1 MSGEIQRPSDK
12 LLQQAGIVLE
22 EVEINDCSILD
33 SAIKIPFGEIASFGM
48 LIDFILKN
56 SRSANM
62 VAEGIYKVVLP
73 QGAKALKT
81 LKNGKIV
88 GAFAKMNNGGSKLAE
103 LIPVD
108 GIKMAA
114 SENPELLAVAVVLF
128 EINRKLDSIQQTH
141 QEMFEYLRQKD
152 EAKRRGNLEIL
163 VDILENYHFNIDN
176 DTYKINKHILVQD
189 IRKDA
194 EQDILFFKEQIVS
207 IFEDKELI
215 DLNAGTEKRALK
227 ILSLLKDYQIA
238 VYLFSFSSFLEALLL
253 ENYNKEYL
261 NAVAKKID
269 DRSIEYRKLYTTAYN
284 QLERQGRGTL
294 EQQLLGIF
302 SGAGSYLGKA
312 IKKTPVGDTTPIDEA
327 LIGMSKNL
335 DRIKKSQ
342 IHVLMENMP
351 SAKAVDVKPFVEGIV
366 NINKLF
372 NKKAEILTDGEA
384 IYLLPQGKMLNV

>member
-1 MSGEIQRPSDK
+1 MSEEIQRPSDK
-12 LLQQAGIVLE
+12 LLQRAGIVLE

-33 SAIKIPFGEIASFGM
+33 SAIKIPFGEIASLGM
-48 LIDFILKN
+48 LIDSILKS

-88 GAFAKMNNGGSKLAE
+88 GAFAKMNNGGSKPAE
-103 LIPVD
+103 LIPAD
-108 GIKMAA
+108 GIETAA
-114 SENPELLAVAVVLF
+114 FNDPELIAVAIALF
-128 EINRKLDSIQQTH
+128 EINRKFESIQRTQ

-176 DTYKINKHILVQD
+176 DTYKTNKHILVQD

-194 EQDILFFKEQIVS
+194 EQDIIFFKEQIVS

-215 DLNAGTEKRALK
+215 DLDAATEKRALK

-269 DRSIEYRKLYTTAYN
+269 DRSIEYRKIYTAAYN
-284 QLERQGRGTL
+284 QLEGQGRGTL

-312 IKKTPVGDTTPIDEA
+312 IEKTPVGHITPIDEA

-351 SAKAVDVKPFVEGIV
+351 SAKVVDVKPFVEGIV
-366 NINKLF
+366 NVNKLF
-372 NKKAEILTDGEA
+372 NKKAEILTDGKA
-384 IYLLPQGKMLNV
+384 IYLLPQGKM

>member
-1 MSGEIQRPSDK
+1 MSEEIQRPSDK
-12 LLQQAGIVLE
+12 LLQRAGIVLE

-33 SAIKIPFGEIASFGM
+33 SAIKIPFGEIASLGM
-48 LIDFILKN
+48 LIDSILKS

-88 GAFAKMNNGGSKLAE
+88 GAFAKMNNGGSKPAE

-108 GIKMAA
+108 GIETAA
-114 SENPELLAVAVVLF
+114 FNDPELIAVAIALF
-128 EINRKLDSIQQTH
+128 EINRKFESIQRTQ

-176 DTYKINKHILVQD
+176 DTYKTNKHILVQD

-194 EQDILFFKEQIVS
+194 EQDIIFFKEQIVS

-215 DLNAGTEKRALK
+215 DLDAATEKRALK

-269 DRSIEYRKLYTTAYN
+269 DRSIEYRKIYTAAYN
-284 QLERQGRGTL
+284 QLEGQGRGTL

-312 IKKTPVGDTTPIDEA
+312 IEKTPVGDITPIDEA

-351 SAKAVDVKPFVEGIV
+351 SAKVVDVKPFVEGIV
-366 NINKLF
+366 NVNKLF
-372 NKKAEILTDGEA
+372 NKKAEILTDGKA
-384 IYLLPQGKMLNV
+384 IYLLPQGKM

>member
-1 MSGEIQRPSDK
+1 MSGEIQRSSDK

-33 SAIKIPFGEIASFGM
+33 SAIKIPFGEIASIGM
-48 LIDFILKN
+48 LINSVLK
-56 SRSANM
+56 SRRSAAM
-62 VAEGIYKVVLP
+62 AAEGIYKVVLP
-73 QGAKALKT
+73 QGAKALKK

-88 GAFAKMNNGGSKLAE
+88 GAFAKMNNGGSKPAE

-108 GIKMAA
+108 GMKMAA
-114 SENPELLAVAVVLF
+114 FNNPELIAVAIVLF
-128 EINRKLDSIQQTH
+128 EMNRKFDSIQRTQ

-176 DTYKINKHILVQD
+176 DTYKTNKHILVQD

-215 DLNAGTEKRALK
+215 DLNAASEKRALK

-269 DRSIEYRKLYTTAYN
+269 DRSIEYRKIYTTAYN
-284 QLERQGRGTL
+284 QLEGQGRGTL

-312 IKKTPVGDTTPIDEA
+312 IEKTPVGDATPIDEA

-351 SAKAVDVKPFVEGIV
+351 SAKAVDVKPFVEGLV
-366 NINKLF
+366 NVDILF

-384 IYLLPQGKMLNV
+384 IYLLPQGKM

>member
-1 MSGEIQRPSDK
+1 
-12 LLQQAGIVLE
+12 
-22 EVEINDCSILD
+22 
-33 SAIKIPFGEIASFGM
+33 
-48 LIDFILKN
+48 
-56 SRSANM
+56 
-62 VAEGIYKVVLP
+62 
-73 QGAKALKT
+73 
-81 LKNGKIV
+81 
-88 GAFAKMNNGGSKLAE
+88 MNNGGSKLAE

-108 GIKMAA
+108 GIEKAA
-114 SENPELLAVAVVLF
+114 FKDPELIAVAIVLF
-128 EINRKLDSIQQTH
+128 EINRKFDSIQRTQ

-163 VDILENYHFNIDN
+163 VDILENYRFNIDN

-215 DLNAGTEKRALK
+215 DLNTATEKRALK

-269 DRSIEYRKLYTTAYN
+269 DRSIEYRKIYTTAYN
-284 QLERQGRGTL
+284 QLEGQGRGTL

-312 IKKTPVGDTTPIDEA
+312 IEKTPVGDTTPIDEA
-327 LIGMSKNL
+327 LIDMSKNL

-366 NINKLF
+366 NVNIFF
-372 NKKAEILTDGEA
+372 NKEAEILTDGEA
-384 IYLLPQGKMLNV
+384 IYLLPQGKMLNM

>member
-48 LIDFILKN
+48 LIDSILKS

-88 GAFAKMNNGGSKLAE
+88 GAFAKMNNGGSKPAE

-108 GIKMAA
+108 GIEIAA
-114 SENPELLAVAVVLF
+114 SKNPELFAVAVVLF
-128 EINRKLDSIQQTH
+128 EINRKFDLIQQTQ

-194 EQDILFFKEQIVS
+194 EQDIIFLKEQIVS
-207 IFEDKELI
+207 LFKDKELI
-215 DLNAGTEKRALK
+215 NLDAATEKRALK

-269 DRSIEYRKLYTTAYN
+269 DRSIEYRKIYTTAYN
-284 QLERQGRGTL
+284 QLEGQGRGTL

-312 IKKTPVGDTTPIDEA
+312 IEKTPVGDTTPIDEA

-351 SAKAVDVKPFVEGIV
+351 NAKAVDVKPFVEGIV
-366 NINKLF
+366 NVNKLF

-384 IYLLPQGKMLNV
+384 IYLLPQGKM

>member
-1 MSGEIQRPSDK
+1 MSEEIQRPSDK
-12 LLQQAGIVLE
+12 LLQRAGIVLE

-33 SAIKIPFGEIASFGM
+33 SAIKIPFGEIASLGM
-48 LIDFILKN
+48 LIDSILKS

-88 GAFAKMNNGGSKLAE
+88 GAFAKMNNGGSKPAE

-108 GIKMAA
+108 GIETAA
-114 SENPELLAVAVVLF
+114 FNDPELIAVAIALF
-128 EINRKLDSIQQTH
+128 EINRKFESIQRTQ

-176 DTYKINKHILVQD
+176 DTYKTNKHILVQD

-194 EQDILFFKEQIVS
+194 EQDIIFFKEQIVS

-215 DLNAGTEKRALK
+215 NLDAATEKRALK

-269 DRSIEYRKLYTTAYN
+269 DRSIEYRKIYTAAYN
-284 QLERQGRGTL
+284 QLEGQGRGTL

-312 IKKTPVGDTTPIDEA
+312 IEKTPVGDITPIDEA

-351 SAKAVDVKPFVEGIV
+351 SAKVVDVKPFVEGIV
-366 NINKLF
+366 NVNKLF
-372 NKKAEILTDGEA
+372 NKKAEILTDGKA
-384 IYLLPQGKMLNV
+384 IYLLPQGKM

>member
-1 MSGEIQRPSDK
+1 MSEEIQRPSDK
-12 LLQQAGIVLE
+12 LLQRAGIVLE

-33 SAIKIPFGEIASFGM
+33 SAIKIPFGEIASLGM
-48 LIDFILKN
+48 LIDSILKS

-88 GAFAKMNNGGSKLAE
+88 GAFAKMNNGGSKPAE

-108 GIKMAA
+108 GIETAA
-114 SENPELLAVAVVLF
+114 FNDPELIAVAIALF
-128 EINRKLDSIQQTH
+128 EINRKFESIQRTQ

-176 DTYKINKHILVQD
+176 DTYKTNKHILVQD

-194 EQDILFFKEQIVS
+194 EQDI
-207 IFEDKELI
+207 IFYKELI
-215 DLNAGTEKRALK
+215 DLDAATEKRALK

-269 DRSIEYRKLYTTAYN
+269 DRSIEYRKIYTAAYN
-284 QLERQGRGTL
+284 QLEGQGRGTL
-294 EQQLLGIF
+294 EQQLLEIF

-312 IKKTPVGDTTPIDEA
+312 IEKTPVGDITPIDEA

-351 SAKAVDVKPFVEGIV
+351 SAKVVDVKPFVEGIV
-366 NINKLF
+366 NVNKLF
-372 NKKAEILTDGEA
+372 NKKAEILTDGKA
-384 IYLLPQGKMLNV
+384 IYLLPQGKM

>member
-1 MSGEIQRPSDK
+1 MSEEIQRPSDK
-12 LLQQAGIVLE
+12 LLQRAGIVLE

-33 SAIKIPFGEIASFGM
+33 SAIKIPFGEIASLGM
-48 LIDFILKN
+48 LIDSILKS

-62 VAEGIYKVVLP
+62 VAEGIHKVVLP

-88 GAFAKMNNGGSKLAE
+88 GAFAKMNNGGSKPAE

-108 GIKMAA
+108 GIKTAA
-114 SENPELLAVAVVLF
+114 FNDPELIAVAIVLF
-128 EINRKLDSIQQTH
+128 EINRKFESIQRTQ

-176 DTYKINKHILVQD
+176 DTYKTNKHILVQD

-194 EQDILFFKEQIVS
+194 EQDIIFFKEQIVS

-215 DLNAGTEKRALK
+215 DFDAATEKRALK

-269 DRSIEYRKLYTTAYN
+269 DRSIEYRKIYTAAYN
-284 QLERQGRGTL
+284 QLEGQGRGTL

-312 IKKTPVGDTTPIDEA
+312 IEKTPVGDTTPIDEA

-351 SAKAVDVKPFVEGIV
+351 SAKAVNVKPFVEGLVNV
-366 NINKLF
+366 NILF

-384 IYLLPQGKMLNV
+384 IYLLPQGKM

>member
-48 LIDFILKN
+48 LIDSILKS

-62 VAEGIYKVVLP
+62 VAEGIYRVVLP
-73 QGAKALKT
+73 QGAKALKV

-88 GAFAKMNNGGSKLAE
+88 GAFAKMNNGGSKPAE

-108 GIKMAA
+108 GIEMAA
-114 SENPELLAVAVVLF
+114 FKDPELIAVAVVLF
-128 EINRKLDSIQQTH
+128 EINRKFDSIQRTQ

-176 DTYKINKHILVQD
+176 DTYKTNKHILVQD

-215 DLNAGTEKRALK
+215 DLDAATEKRALK

-238 VYLFSFSSFLEALLL
+238 VYLFSFISFLEALLL

-269 DRSIEYRKLYTTAYN
+269 DRSIEYRKVYTTAYN
-284 QLERQGRGTL
+284 LLEGKGRGTL

-312 IKKTPVGDTTPIDEA
+312 IEKTPVGDATPIDEA

-335 DRIKKSQ
+335 DRIKKNQ

-351 SAKAVDVKPFVEGIV
+351 SAKAVNVKPFVEGLVNV
-366 NINKLF
+366 NILF

-384 IYLLPQGKMLNV
+384 IYLLPQGKM

>member
-1 MSGEIQRPSDK
+1 MSEEIQRPSDK
-12 LLQQAGIVLE
+12 LLQRAGIVLE

-33 SAIKIPFGEIASFGM
+33 SAIKIPFGEIASLGM
-48 LIDFILKN
+48 LIDSILKS

-88 GAFAKMNNGGSKLAE
+88 GAFAKMNNGGSKPAE

-108 GIKMAA
+108 GIETAA
-114 SENPELLAVAVVLF
+114 FNDPELIAVAIALF
-128 EINRKLDSIQQTH
+128 EINRKFESIQRTQ

-176 DTYKINKHILVQD
+176 DTYKTNKHILVQD

-194 EQDILFFKEQIVS
+194 EQDIIFFKEQIVS

-215 DLNAGTEKRALK
+215 DLDAATEKRVLK

-269 DRSIEYRKLYTTAYN
+269 DRSIEYRKIYTAAYN
-284 QLERQGRGTL
+284 QLEGQGRGTL

-312 IKKTPVGDTTPIDEA
+312 IEKTPVGDITPIDEA

-351 SAKAVDVKPFVEGIV
+351 SAKVVDVKPFVEGIV
-366 NINKLF
+366 NVNKLF
-372 NKKAEILTDGEA
+372 NKKAEILTDGKA
-384 IYLLPQGKMLNV
+384 IYLLPQGKM

>member
-1 MSGEIQRPSDK
+1 MSEEIQRPSDK
-12 LLQQAGIVLE
+12 LLQRAGIVLE

-33 SAIKIPFGEIASFGM
+33 SAIKIPFGEIASLGM
-48 LIDFILKN
+48 LIDSILKS

-88 GAFAKMNNGGSKLAE
+88 GAFAKMNNGGSKPAE

-108 GIKMAA
+108 GIETAA
-114 SENPELLAVAVVLF
+114 FNDPELIAVAIALF
-128 EINRKLDSIQQTH
+128 EINRKFESIQRTQ

-176 DTYKINKHILVQD
+176 DTYKTNKHILVQD

-194 EQDILFFKEQIVS
+194 EQDIIFFKEQIVS

-215 DLNAGTEKRALK
+215 DLDAATEKRALK

-269 DRSIEYRKLYTTAYN
+269 DRSIEYRKIYTAAYN
-284 QLERQGRGTL
+284 QLEGQGRGTL
-294 EQQLLGIF
+294 EQQLLEIF

-312 IKKTPVGDTTPIDEA
+312 IEKTPVGDITPIDEA

-351 SAKAVDVKPFVEGIV
+351 SAKVVDVKPFVEGIV
-366 NINKLF
+366 NVNKLF
-372 NKKAEILTDGEA
+372 NKKAEILTDGKA
-384 IYLLPQGKMLNV
+384 IYLLPQGKM